1 MSNTYVSYPVKS
13 GYTEILATIRARRDI
28 LINEITSDD
37 NQIHQAII
45 TSIFNTIEKFNTSSV
60 VEMCHYDIDDRKE
73 EDSDYIYTGSQYEI
87 RLENDYSMSITT
99 NRKHEVLKVEITQHN
114 ETISEYNKNSD
125 NEYIRITST
134 DIIYPLAQ
142 ILIDMSYGLYKKD
155 VDYSKYESIFE
166 RARLQL
172 EKTITHMSKDIEKHE
187 GVDITAFKH
196 LLEDVLR
203 FALDNKEHI
212 NRLVSYEDG
221 CIDELKYDIRGESKD
236 ISINAGGDRLTI
248 DSSNFNIKFDII
260 RGNVRI
266 NDDIYDFGKP
276 YLRKYRNSISSLFDK
291 YLIAIYTGIDF
302 K

>member
-13 GYTEILATIRARRDI
+13 GYTEILAPIRARRDV

-45 TSIFNTIEKFNTSSV
+45 TSIFNTIDKFNTSSV
-60 VEMCHYDIDDRKE
+60 VETCHYDVDESDN
-73 EDSDYIYTGSQYEI
+73 EDSDYIYAGSSYEI
-87 RLENDYSMSITT
+87 RLENDYSMNVST
-99 NRKHEVLKVEITQHN
+99 NRKHEILKVEITQYS
-114 ETISEYNKNSD
+114 ETVSTYNKDSD

-142 ILIDMSYGLYKKD
+142 ILIDMSYGKYKKD

-172 EKTITHMSKDIEKHE
+172 DKTITHMSEDIKKHE
-187 GVDITAFKH
+187 DVDITAFKH
-196 LLEDVLR
+196 LLEDILR
-203 FALDNKEHI
+203 FILDNKDSI
-212 NRLVSYEDG
+212 DRFVSYEDG
-221 CIDELKYDIRGESKD
+221 CIDELKYNIRGKSKS
-236 ISINAGGDRLTI
+236 ISINADVDRLTI
-248 DSSNFNIKFDII
+248 DSGNFTIIFDII
-260 RGNVRI
+260 RGHVRI

-276 YLRKYRNSISSLFDK
+276 FLRKYRNSISSLFDK
-291 YLIAIYTGIDF
+291 YLFAMYTGIDF